1 MKEKKKITKTDVNT
15 QSNRLKSCPKRKW
28 LCDHMF
34 GGRDN
39 GYGPEILEGG
49 MEELGLE
56 LDLGGWRAIVVAEQ

>member
-1 MKEKKKITKTDVNT
+1 
-15 QSNRLKSCPKRKW
+15 
-28 LCDHMF
+28 MF